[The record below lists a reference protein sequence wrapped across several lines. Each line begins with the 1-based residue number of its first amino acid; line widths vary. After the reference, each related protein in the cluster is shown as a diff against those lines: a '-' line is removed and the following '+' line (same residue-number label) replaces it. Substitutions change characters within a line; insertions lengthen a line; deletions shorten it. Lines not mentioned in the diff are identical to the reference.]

1 MNAAAISMGTKIPN
15 KSRLTSEVSLVGDM
29 KKLDMG
35 LSVKIVVE
43 GIKGVERDLLQKI
56 VDRAHEV
63 SFGVSRVGIRAD
75 RAVGLS
81 LFPSDEGKHSRRDPD
96 QIGEDSRRTGES
108 KDKTCDER
116 KRSKAMEK
124 LVLKRRERQM

>member
-1 MNAAAISMGTKIPN
+1 MNAAAVSMGTKIPN
-15 KSRLTSEVSLVGDM
+15 ESRLTSEVSLVGDM

-63 SFGVSRVGIRAD
+63 SGGPVPGRVDGR
-75 RAVGLS
+75 
-81 LFPSDEGKHSRRDPD
+81 
-96 QIGEDSRRTGES
+96 
-108 KDKTCDER
+108 
-116 KRSKAMEK
+116 
-124 LVLKRRERQM
+124 